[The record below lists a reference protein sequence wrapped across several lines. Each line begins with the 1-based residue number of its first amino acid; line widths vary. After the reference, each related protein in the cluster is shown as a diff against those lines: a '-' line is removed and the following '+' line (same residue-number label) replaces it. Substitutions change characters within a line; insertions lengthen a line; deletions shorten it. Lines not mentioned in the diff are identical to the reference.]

1 MSPKRVHSVLR
12 LPALDALQQALQQ
25 AEWRYNAEADEM
37 NVLLPGW
44 EGRPGRAILV
54 EDALYVRL
62 DVETGAVLSLL
73 VPAYT
78 FWQAEQLA
86 RPGVQEKLPLLTER
100 LDADQNA
107 ERRALAAVVARAL
120 RECSDQTGAAS
131 TTA

>member
-1 MSPKRVHSVLR
+1 MSPKRVHPPPR
-12 LPALDALQQALQQ
+12 LPALDALQDALHQ

-37 NVLLPGW
+37 NILLSGW
-44 EGRPGRAILV
+44 EGRPGRAVLIN
-54 EDALYVRL
+54 DSIYVRL
-62 DVETGAVLSLL
+62 DVETGALLSLL

-86 RPGVQEKLPLLTER
+86 RPEVQEKLPLLTGR
-100 LDADQNA
+100 LDAHPDA

-120 RECSDQTGAAS
+120 REVSDQVDAAT